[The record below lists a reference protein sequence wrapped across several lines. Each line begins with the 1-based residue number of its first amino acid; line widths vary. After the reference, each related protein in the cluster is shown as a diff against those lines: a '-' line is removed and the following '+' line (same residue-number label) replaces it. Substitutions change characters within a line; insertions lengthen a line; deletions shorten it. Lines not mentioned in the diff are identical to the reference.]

1 MTEPNLGRLERA
13 RLLTGLDLTDDLADV
28 IARMDPE
35 EVSTLIHR
43 VSQRRPLNLE
53 PLTHAEPGFVF

>member
-1 MTEPNLGRLERA
+1 MTEPNVERLERA
-13 RLLTGLDLTDDLADV
+13 RLVSREHLPRSLADV

-43 VSQRRPLNLE
+43 VSQHQPLELE
-53 PLTHAEPGFVF
+53 PPARVEPGFVF